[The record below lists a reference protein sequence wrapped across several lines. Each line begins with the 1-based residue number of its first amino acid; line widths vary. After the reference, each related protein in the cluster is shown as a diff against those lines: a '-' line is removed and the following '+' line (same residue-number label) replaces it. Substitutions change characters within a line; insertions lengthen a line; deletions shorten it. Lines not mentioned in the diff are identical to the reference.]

1 MVGSRFRG
9 RYRGVRV
16 IKRLVNVFK
25 SGFIGIIGRPNAG
38 KSTLFNAIIGDKI
51 SIISDKPQTTRNKI
65 TGIKNVPDAQLIFLD
80 TPGMHRPKTPL
91 NKAMVQTTKETIDS
105 VDVLL
110 MLVEAN
116 TGIRP
121 HDLFLIESLKSTN
134 VPVILVINK
143 IDLIEKKYLLPL
155 MDKFRTLYNFQEI
168 FPISALTG
176 EGIEDLINLVKDMLP
191 EGPQYYPDDVQTDAT
206 ERFIAAEFI
215 REKITLLTKQEIP
228 YSTAVEIDL
237 FKEDEEKNLIRI
249 SAAINV
255 EKESQ
260 KAILIGRR
268 GAMLK
273 TIGTQ
278 ARMDME
284 KLFGAR
290 VYLELFVRVKKD
302 WTSSEKLL
310 QEFGIVKP

>member
-1 MVGSRFRG
+1 MFQ
-9 RYRGVRV
+9 
-16 IKRLVNVFK
+16 

-51 SIISDKPQTTRNKI
+51 SIITHKPQTTRNKI
-65 TGIKNVPDAQLIFLD
+65 TGIKNYPDAQMIFLD

-91 NKAMVQTTKETIDS
+91 NKAMVQTTRDAIGS
-105 VDVLL
+105 VDILL

-116 TGIRP
+116 TDVHP
-121 HDLFLIESLKSTN
+121 HDLFLIESLAQTH

-143 IDLIEKKYLLPL
+143 IDLIEKKFLLPL
-155 MDKFRTLYNFQEI
+155 IDQFRVLYDFREI
-168 FPISALTG
+168 FPISALKG
-176 EGIEDLINLVKDMLP
+176 DGMEDLLNAIKTMLP
-191 EGPQYYPDDVQTDAT
+191 EGPLYYPDDIQTDAT

-228 YSTAVEIDL
+228 YATAVEIDL

-260 KAILIGRR
+260 KAIIIGKR

-278 ARMDME
+278 ARLDME
-284 KLFGAR
+284 ALFGAR
-290 VYLELFVRVKKD
+290 VFLELFVRVKKD
-302 WTSSEKLL
+302 WTSSEKML
-310 QEFGIVKP
+310 QEFGILKR